1 MNLYDPNGYANIRGI
16 LDTGIPFIFITGA
29 RGVGK
34 TYGALDTC
42 VDMGLRFMF
51 MRRTQAQADLSCNPD
66 FSVFKPLNADK
77 GWDIVPD
84 RISKYNSAFIRR
96 DNGHNEIVG
105 YSCALSTVSN
115 MRGFDASDIDVL
127 IYDEFIPEK
136 HERPIKNE
144 PQALLNAYETMNRN
158 RELKGKPPIKFL
170 GLANSN
176 DISNPYFE
184 YLGLIRIADK
194 MQRKGNDIYRDD
206 KRGLMLIMMHRSPI
220 SKKKANTALY
230 RLTQG
235 TDFNN
240 MALDNEFTIC
250 RQYIKSL
257 PLVEFTP
264 RCKIGELCIY
274 RHKSNN
280 ILYATTHSSGVF
292 PSVYTTSETDIEH
305 FRNTFSSYYDSYIEG
320 RFRFE
325 DVLSEELFKKYMYV

>member
-1 MNLYDPNGYANIRGI
+1 MNLYDPSGYANIGGI
-16 LDTGIPFIFITGA
+16 LETGIPFIFITGA

-34 TYGALDTC
+34 TYGALEDC
-42 VDMGLRFMF
+42 VEKGLRFMF
-51 MRRTQAQADLSCNPD
+51 MRRTQAQADLACNPD

-77 GWDIVPD
+77 GWDIIPERV
-84 RISKYNSAFIRR
+84 SKYNSAFIRR

-115 MRGFDASDIDVL
+115 MRGFDASDIDLL

-158 RELKGKPPIKFL
+158 RELKGKKPIQFL

-230 RLTQG
+230 KLTRG
-235 TDFNN
+235 TDFND
-240 MALDNEFTIC
+240 MALENEFFVN

-257 PLVEFTP
+257 PLVEFNP
-264 RCKIGELCIY
+264 KCKIGELCIY

-280 ILYATTHSSGVF
+280 TLYATTHSSGVF

-325 DVLSEELFKKYMYV
+325 DVLSEELFRKYMYV